1 MQQIREVEL
10 IRGNSELK
18 MVNPTTVHG
27 AFLPKRFFVT
37 SGVATSSVSPLNA
50 FDAALAKAKIAQCN
64 LVNVSSILPA
74 DATLVDNETITAGTI
89 TFAVM
94 ARMDGD
100 PGETIGAGVAW
111 VWGTTPIGERYGMVA
126 EAHGYKDKEA
136 IDKELKWKLQEM
148 AKIRELNIESI
159 QTRSEFLEVPKGK
172 YGSAV
177 VALVYCP
184 WSDEDSD
191 RGGSI

>member
-1 MQQIREVEL
+1 MEKSEVKM
-10 IRGNSELK
+10 GNSS
-18 MVNPTTVHG
+18 TVHG
-27 AFLPKRFFVT
+27 VFLPKRFFVT

-50 FDAALAKAKIAQCN
+50 FDAALAKAKVAQCN

-74 DATLVDNETITAGTI
+74 DAKFVENEEITPGTI

-111 VWGTTPIGERYGMVA
+111 VWGTSPLGQRYGMVA

-184 WSDEDSD
+184 WSVEEAN
-191 RGGSI
+191 RSI

>member
-1 MQQIREVEL
+1 MA
-10 IRGNSELK
+10 NSGK
-18 MVNPTTVHG
+18 AHTP
-27 AFLPKRFFVT
+27 FLPKKFFIT
-37 SGVATSSVSPLNA
+37 SVVATSSVSPLNA
-50 FDAALAKAKIAQCN
+50 FDGALAKAKIDQCN

-74 DATLVDNETITAGTI
+74 DAIMVENEEIPAGTI

-111 VWGTTPIGERYGMVA
+111 VWGTKPNGQRYGMVA

-148 AKIRELNIESI
+148 AKMRELNIESI

-177 VALVYCP
+177 VACVYCP
-184 WSDEDSD
+184 WSH
-191 RGGSI
+191 

>member
-1 MQQIREVEL
+1 MANPSLV
-10 IRGNSELK
+10 RGS
-18 MVNPTTVHG
+18 
-27 AFLPKRFFVT
+27 FLPSKFFIT

-50 FDAALAKAKIAQCN
+50 FDAALGKAKIAQCN
-64 LVNVSSILPA
+64 LVNVSSILPP
-74 DATLVDNETITAGTI
+74 DSTLVENETITPGTI

-111 VWGTTPIGERYGMVA
+111 VWGTTPTGQRYGMVA

-148 AKIRELNIESI
+148 AKIRELNIDSI

-184 WSDEDSD
+184 SSFERSAKQ
-191 RGGSI
+191 GSI

>member
-1 MQQIREVEL
+1 MA
-10 IRGNSELK
+10 
-18 MVNPTTVHG
+18 NPTKVHSP
-27 AFLPKRFFVT
+27 FIPKKFFVT

-74 DATLVDNETITAGTI
+74 DATMVDNETIPAGTI

-94 ARMDGD
+94 ARTDGD

-111 VWGTTPIGERYGMVA
+111 VWGNTPSGQRYGMVA

-184 WSDEDSD
+184 WSE
-191 RGGSI
+191 GSI

>member
-1 MQQIREVEL
+1 MVE
-10 IRGNSELK
+10 
-18 MVNPTTVHG
+18 
-27 AFLPKRFFVT
+27 
-37 SGVATSSVSPLNA
+37 
-50 FDAALAKAKIAQCN
+50 
-64 LVNVSSILPA
+64 
-74 DATLVDNETITAGTI
+74 NETITAGTI

-111 VWGTTPIGERYGMVA
+111 VWGTTSSGERYGMVA

-184 WSDEDSD
+184 
-191 RGGSI
+191 SI

>member
-1 MQQIREVEL
+1 M
-10 IRGNSELK
+10 GNSGK
-18 MVNPTTVHG
+18 VHSP
-27 AFLPKRFFVT
+27 FLPKRFFVT

-74 DATLVDNETITAGTI
+74 DATMADNETIPAGTI

-111 VWGTTPIGERYGMVA
+111 VWGSTSSGQRYGMVA

-184 WSDEDSD
+184 WNES
-191 RGGSI
+191 SI

>member
-1 MQQIREVEL
+1 MA
-10 IRGNSELK
+10 NSRK
-18 MVNPTTVHG
+18 VHRP
-27 AFLPKRFFVT
+27 FLPDKFFVT

-50 FDAALAKAKIAQCN
+50 FDAALAKANIAQCN

-74 DATLVDNETITAGTI
+74 HATMVENETIPAGTI

-111 VWGTTPIGERYGMVA
+111 VWGTTTSGQRYGMVA

-184 WSDEDSD
+184 WSHEA
-191 RGGSI
+191 